1 MEHLL
6 AVKSAVI
13 AEICYEIWTCWFNS
27 VIRPE
32 KHCSFILFSWSL
44 AKFSIRNTVG
54 LSRTQYGLTKMSNP
68 WL

>member
-32 KHCSFILFSWSL
+32 KH
-44 AKFSIRNTVG
+44 
-54 LSRTQYGLTKMSNP
+54 
-68 WL
+68 WLMQ